1 MTTNAPNL
9 PPGLAYCETDEC
21 FNVTS
26 PGYRCEE
33 CRDRRLL
40 SRLTNRQIRELI
52 SHAALNVTR
61 AMMRPRI
68 AWTDG
73 PRFTWERVLLRL
85 NGEAFRRV
93 VAGRWGAP

>member
-1 MTTNAPNL
+1 MATNAPNL

-26 PGYRCEE
+26 PDSHCEA

-40 SRLTNRQIRELI
+40 ARLTNRQIRRLI
-52 SHAALNVTR
+52 AR
-61 AMMRPRI
+61 ANGAEARARMAGR
-68 AWTDG
+68 G
-73 PRFTWERVLLRL
+73 GEGGRFLWERVLLRL

-93 VAGRWGAP
+93 EAGRWGAS